1 VTLNFPAGYLE
12 CCILGAKFEIRVLKL
27 KLENKIK
34 QRKENGKQ
42 KRKG

>member
-1 VTLNFPAGYLE
+1 
-12 CCILGAKFEIRVLKL
+12 LGAKFEIRVLKL

>member
-1 VTLNFPAGYLE
+1 
-12 CCILGAKFEIRVLKL
+12 LGAKFEIRVLKL
-27 KLENKIK
+27 KLENKMK